1 MWNLEKLYR
10 LTVLQ
15 GINRATDVDNKRMD
29 NKGGKLLG
37 WWWWEELRDWDW
49 HVNIYMYKIDNQ

>member
-1 MWNLEKLYR
+1 MWNLENLYR
-10 LTVLQ
+10 LTILQ

-37 WWWWEELRDWDW
+37 GWWEELRDWDW
-49 HVNIYMYKIDNQ
+49 HVYIYMYKIDNQ

>member
-10 LTVLQ
+10 LTILQ

-37 WWWWEELRDWDW
+37 GWWWEELRDWDW
-49 HVNIYMYKIDNQ
+49 HVYIYMYKIDNQ